1 MFEQLNELKYKA
13 QNGETYL
20 VYFLKHWEATDK
32 RGDSIVKYQI
42 RSSDKDFVWYGRIS
56 RERAVSDLK
65 SMPKEKGKISKKELD
80 DRIIAHLKRLFVYV
94 AKKALDKGYEQA
106 DTEFV
111 FYVKPQIEKRTW
123 RE

>member
-13 QNGETYL
+13 QNGKTYL
-20 VYFLKHWEATDK
+20 MYFLKYWEAADK
-32 RGDSIVKYQI
+32 SGDLIVKYQI

-65 SMPKEKGKISKKELD
+65 SMPRKKGKLSKKELN
-80 DRIIAHLKRLFVYV
+80 DRIKAHLKRLFVYV
-94 AKKALDKGYEQA
+94 AKKGLDKGYEQA

-111 FYVKPQIEKRTW
+111 FYKKPHIEKRIW